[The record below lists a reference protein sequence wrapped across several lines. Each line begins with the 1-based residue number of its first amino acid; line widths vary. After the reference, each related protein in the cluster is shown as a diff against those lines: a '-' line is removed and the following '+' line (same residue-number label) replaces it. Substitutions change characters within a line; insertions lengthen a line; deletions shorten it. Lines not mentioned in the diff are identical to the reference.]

1 MDKTEEGI
9 NIDNTQHDLEL
20 DRDSSTQQPAQ
31 THEDDGDLLGLDKPI
46 KLKTRAKIA
55 KVDNQRIF
63 NHNGIPLLVK
73 THSKLL
79 RTLKKND
86 KNFYSEPRSSISKSQ
101 KFEHEYENLSSVLQ
115 FYQLWCHGLFPKATF
130 KDCIHLIRALGAR
143 SPQLRLYRRELIA
156 AELHKLK
163 VARE

>member
-1 MDKTEEGI
+1 MSYVMDETEEGI

-86 KNFYSEPRSSISKSQ
+86 KTSIQNQEAQYQ
-101 KFEHEYENLSSVLQ
+101 KPE
-115 FYQLWCHGLFPKATF
+115 
-130 KDCIHLIRALGAR
+130 I
-143 SPQLRLYRRELIA
+143 
-156 AELHKLK
+156 
-163 VARE
+163 